1 MEIFSGI
8 TIPFLGTALGAACVF
23 LMKRGLKNK
32 IQGILAGFAAG
43 IMLSASIWS
52 LLIPAAEQA
61 ESLGSP
67 FIPAAIGLTA
77 GFLLMLLLDKLLPQD
92 DEAENMG
99 RTGMLMLALTLHN
112 LPEGIAVGIVCAGFL
127 TNTPGLTSAGVMALI
142 WGITIQNFPEGAI
155 ISLPLHGEGMSKW
168 KSFLYGAASGIVEPI
183 GTALAILAA
192 EAVVP
197 AMPYLLNFAAGA
209 MIYVAVEE
217 LIPRM
222 QSGTRGGKTGI
233 ICFAIGFTLMTVLDV
248 ALG

>member
-1 MEIFSGI
+1 MEILSGI
-8 TIPFLGTALGAACVF
+8 TVPFLGTALGAACVF
-23 LMKRGLKNK
+23 LMKRRMKDK

-43 IMLSASIWS
+43 IMLAASIWS

-61 ESLGSP
+61 EQFGNTIL
-67 FIPAAIGLTA
+67 PAAAGLAA
-77 GFLLMLLLDKLLPQD
+77 GFALMLLLDKLLPQD
-92 DEAENMG
+92 DEAEIMG

-127 TNTPGLTSAGVMALI
+127 TDTPGLTSAGVMALI

-155 ISLPLHGEGMSKW
+155 ISLPLHGEGMSRW
-168 KSFLYGAASGIVEPI
+168 KAFLYGAASGIVEPA
-183 GTALAILAA
+183 GTVLAILAA

-209 MIYVAVEE
+209 MIYVAIEE
-217 LIPRM
+217 LVPRM
-222 QSGTRGGKTGI
+222 RLGTRGGKMGI
-233 ICFAIGFTLMTVLDV
+233 LCFAVGFTLMTVLDV